1 MTPQAR
7 TGTPQATAPGAR
19 GATMRARPPHRRSAA
34 LRAIAFL
41 AIAAVAAATA
51 GLLFTRWIER
61 RTAAARTPTA
71 KVVVAAVDL
80 PLATAL
86 RRESLAAVD
95 WPLASRPEGTAS
107 DPVELVGRVVITP
120 IMKGEAILRAKLASG
135 ESGSGLAAILPA
147 GMRAAAVR
155 VDDVVGVAGF
165 LHPGDRVD
173 VIVTMKP
180 SEGSGVSPISKIVLQ
195 DVRVLAVGKEIATKG
210 KDLDRSIP
218 ATVATLMVSS
228 EQSEKLALAAAKG
241 QLLLTLRSSIDTE
254 AVTTPGI
261 TPPVLLSGAAVA
273 APRPVLPAP
282 PPPKRRAAVPVVA
295 RGRAAVPDVRP
306 APAPAK
312 DHVEILRGDL
322 FEKRDFDSG
331 RQP

>member
-1 MTPQAR
+1 MTPPVR
-7 TGTPQATAPGAR
+7 TRTSPATVPGTR
-19 GATMRARPPHRRSAA
+19 GAVVRVRPLPRRSAA

-41 AIAAVAAATA
+41 AIASIAAVAA
-51 GLLFTRWIER
+51 GFLFTRWIER

-107 DPVELVGRVVITP
+107 DPGELVGRVVVTP
-120 IMKGEAILRAKLASG
+120 IVKGEAILRAKLASR

-180 SEGSGVSPISKIVLQ
+180 AEGSGVPPVSKIVLQ

-218 ATVATLMVSS
+218 ATVATLMVTS

-241 QLLLTLRSSIDTE
+241 QLLLTLRSSIDNE
-254 AVTTPGI
+254 AVVTAGV
-261 TPPVLLSGAAVA
+261 TPPVLLSGAAGVAPRLA
-273 APRPVLPAP
+273 APPARPP
-282 PPPKRRAAVPVVA
+282 RRAVVPVAA
-295 RGRAAVPDVRP
+295 RGRAAAPDVR
-306 APAPAK
+306 PAPAK

-322 FEKRDFDSG
+322 FEKRDFETG
-331 RQP
+331 REP